1 MKSIDHGILL
11 KKINYSETSL
21 ILHFFTLEKG
31 FQAYLFQG
39 GKKKKGNILQPLS
52 IVEINAYQR
61 PDSELG
67 KISSISPD
75 FIPQSIP
82 YHPLKSG
89 LAFFMTEVLEQ
100 ALRSSD
106 EDPRMYNMINQEIQW
121 LDDTEAITNYP
132 IWFLLML
139 ADQLGFAIQRLDK
152 DGRIFDLQA
161 GTISNQ
167 TPDGH
172 AFENDEAVIVLRDL
186 LTLTKSEL
194 LSNSIHKI
202 HRQQIVEHL
211 INYYRWHIEGF
222 KHPKSLHVM
231 QTIFN

>member
-89 LAFFMTEVLEQ
+89 LAFFITEVLEQ

-121 LDDTEAITNYP
+121 LDDTDAITNYP
-132 IWFLLML
+132 IWFLLRL

-152 DGRIFDLQA
+152 DGRIFDLEA

-167 TPDGH
+167 TPDSH
-172 AFENDEAVIVLRDL
+172 AFENDDAVIELRDL
-186 LTLTKSEL
+186 LSFTKTEL
-194 LSNSIHKI
+194 LSHSIHKI

-211 INYYRWHIEGF
+211 ISYYRWHIEGF

>member
-106 EDPRMYNMINQEIQW
+106 EDARMYNMIDQEIQW
-121 LDDTEAITNYP
+121 LDDTDAITNYP
-132 IWFLLML
+132 IWFLLRL
-139 ADQLGFAIQRLDK
+139 ADQLGFAIQKLEK

-172 AFENDEAVIVLRDL
+172 AFENDDAVIELRDL
-186 LTLTKSEL
+186 LSYTKTEL
-194 LSNSIHKI
+194 LAQSIHKI

-211 INYYRWHIEGF
+211 ISYYRWHIEGF

>member
-21 ILHFFTLEKG
+21 VLHFFTLEKG

-52 IVEINAYQR
+52 IVEISAYQR
-61 PDSELG
+61 LESDLG
-67 KISSISPD
+67 KISSIAPD

-106 EDPRMYNMINQEIQW
+106 EDPLMFNMINQEIQW
-121 LDDTEAITNYP
+121 LDDSDAITNYP
-132 IWFLLML
+132 IWFLLKL
-139 ADQLGFAIQRLDK
+139 ADQLGFGIQRLEK

-172 AFENDEAVIVLRDL
+172 AFENDETVIELRNI
-186 LTLTKSEL
+186 
-194 LSNSIHKI
+194 LSFNKTEFLAQPIHKI
-202 HRQQIVEHL
+202 HRQRIIEQL
-211 INYYRWHIEGF
+211 ISYFRWHIEGF
-222 KHPKSLHVM
+222 KPPKSLHVM